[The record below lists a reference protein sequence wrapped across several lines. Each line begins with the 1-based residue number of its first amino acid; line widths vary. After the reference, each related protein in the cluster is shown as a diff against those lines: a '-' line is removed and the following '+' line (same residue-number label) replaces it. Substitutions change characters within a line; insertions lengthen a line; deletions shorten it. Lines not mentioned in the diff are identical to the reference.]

1 MRRSDWSWSAVA
13 FVVFAAVLGT
23 VVSRY
28 VSKLADKVESNFG
41 YVPDA
46 EGTREFLRELDQP
59 LFRQAGAEVIAGA
72 KGHDAYLYRFADRC
86 HRQRYGKPFGPLNQ
100 GSAGTCVSMGWSMGS
115 YITQAVDHVTGG
127 LAECPL
133 LVDTSSIYGGSR
145 TAGRMPPIVPPST
158 AGWSDGSYGG
168 AAARWVSGRCRQPGI
183 GGILYC
189 QKYGDIDLTNYS
201 IERSR
206 NWGCYG
212 VPAELAKAANA
223 HPARAVALCED
234 WDSLTAALESGMCVP
249 ICSNVG
255 FATGDRDADGFC
267 RRSAQPWNHCMVAC
281 SLKYA
286 ANNGPGSATPMKN
299 PRDGILIL
307 NSWGSYVGGGKH
319 PADQPDG
326 SFYITRQDA
335 EAILAQGDSFVIG
348 SVDGFRYRDLD
359 HAGWLQPAPAPSPT
373 DAAKSPAVNHYLA
386 L

>member
-1 MRRSDWSWSAVA
+1 
-13 FVVFAAVLGT
+13 VLYT
-23 VVSRY
+23 ITSRY
-28 VSKLADKVESNFG
+28 VGRLADRLEGNYG
-41 YVPDA
+41 YVRDQ

-72 KGHDAYLYRFADRC
+72 KGKDAYLYRFADRC
-86 HRQRYGKPFGPLNQ
+86 HRQKYGKPFGPFNQ

-145 TAGRMPPIVPPST
+145 TAGRMPPVT
-158 AGWSDGSYGG
+158 NAGWSDGSYGG
-168 AAARWVSGRCRQPGI
+168 AAARWVSGRCRQSGI

-212 VPAELAKAANA
+212 VPLAIAQEANK
-223 HPARAVALCED
+223 HTARAVALCED
-234 WDSLTAALESGMCVP
+234 WASLTAALESGMCVP

-255 FATGDRDADGFC
+255 FASGDRDADGFC
-267 RRSAQPWNHCMVAC
+267 KRASTWNHCMVAC

-286 ANNGPGSATPMKN
+286 KNNGPGSATPMKN

-326 SFYITRQDA
+326 SFWISRQDA

-348 SVDGFRYRDLD
+348 SVDGFKYRDLD
-359 HAGWLQPAPAPSPT
+359 HAGWLQPAPAPSPA

>member
-1 MRRSDWSWSAVA
+1 MRRSDFSWSAIA
-13 FVVFAAVLGT
+13 FVAFAAVLGT
-23 VVSRY
+23 IVSRY
-28 VSKLADKVESNFG
+28 VSRLADRVESNFG

-86 HRQRYGKPFGPLNQ
+86 HRQRYGKPFGPWNQ
-100 GSAGTCVSMGWSMGS
+100 GSAGTCVSFGWAMGS
-115 YITQAVDHVTGG
+115 YIGQCVDHVAGG

-133 LVDTSSIYGGSR
+133 IVATEPIYGGSR
-145 TAGRMPPIVPPST
+145 TAGRMPPVT
-158 AGWSDGSYGG
+158 NAGFSDGSYGG
-168 AAARWVSGRCRQPGI
+168 AAARWVSGRCKDPAV
-183 GGILYC
+183 GGILYR
-189 QKYGDIDLTNYS
+189 QVYGDTDLTAYS
-201 IERSR
+201 IDRSR
-206 NWGCYG
+206 QWGAYG
-212 VPAELAKAANA
+212 VPASLAKLGRE
-223 HPARAVALCED
+223 HTARSVALCED
-234 WDSLTAALESGMCVP
+234 WESLTAALESGMCVP

-281 SLKYA
+281 SLKYS

-307 NSWGSYVGGGKH
+307 NSWGGSYVGGGKH

-326 SFYITRQDA
+326 SFWISRQDA

-348 SVDGFRYRDLD
+348 SVDGFKYRDLD
-359 HAGWLQPAPAPSPT
+359 HAGWLQPAPAPT
-373 DAAKSPAVNHYLA
+373 DAAKLPAVNHHLA

>member
-86 HRQRYGKPFGPLNQ
+86 HRQRYGKPFGPWNQ
-100 GSAGTCVSMGWSMGS
+100 GSAGTCVSFGWAMGS
-115 YITQAVDHVTGG
+115 YIGQCVDHVAGG

-133 LVDTSSIYGGSR
+133 VVATEPIYGGSR
-145 TAGRMPPIVPPST
+145 TAGRMPPVT
-158 AGWSDGSYGG
+158 NAGFSDGSYGG
-168 AAARWVSGRCRQPGI
+168 AAARWVSGRCRDQTV
-183 GGILYC
+183 GGILYR
-189 QKYGDIDLTNYS
+189 QAYGDIDLTTYS
-201 IERSR
+201 IDRSR
-206 NWGCYG
+206 QWGNAG
-212 VPAELAKAANA
+212 VPSSLAKLARE
-223 HPARAVALCED
+223 HTARAVALCED
-234 WDSLTAALESGMCVP
+234 WESLTAALESGMCVP

-286 ANNGPGSATPMKN
+286 KNNGPGSATPMKN

-348 SVDGFRYRDLD
+348 SVDGFKYRDLD